1 MRSADNRLASQSQL
15 PLYLHYLYPTIIAT
29 MLIAC
34 TYLVDTIVVGRTLG
48 ETGLAALNVVVP
60 VTGLMYAAGFMFGF
74 GSSNLF
80 SNSLGEGN
88 DRLAREYY
96 GTSVLGLF
104 IFSLAVMIPGLIF
117 TGPIARLLCGGESF
131 SEKTEIYLKYVFW
144 FTPFYCFETYYSVYV
159 RNDGAPVFSMIGTFT
174 TTIANIALDYILVV
188 VWRLGMMGASLA
200 TGIALVLG
208 FAAAYSSTF
217 RKASRLKLHQAKI
230 RPDLMKTIM
239 LNGTSDFFREISGSA
254 LVLAVNLVLL
264 RIDGMTAVAAYGV
277 IANLGNVVLC
287 ALAGVS
293 NTVQPLASY
302 NIGAG
307 QYRRS
312 VFFLNTGAVTT
323 IILAGLYTAFAEIRP
338 EILVTIF
345 LDTPTPE
352 LTAISIR
359 GIRIISVGY
368 MFAGLTNLMAVYLEA
383 EHEPK
388 TAFVISV
395 LRGFIMPLLL
405 MAALT
410 MIMGVD
416 GVWTAFLAGE
426 TLSLATAVTLFRKVQ
441 KKHV

>member
-1 MRSADNRLASQSQL
+1 
-15 PLYLHYLYPTIIAT
+15 
-29 MLIAC
+29 
-34 TYLVDTIVVGRTLG
+34 
-48 ETGLAALNVVVP
+48 
-60 VTGLMYAAGFMFGF
+60 
-74 GSSNLF
+74 
-80 SNSLGEGN
+80 
-88 DRLAREYY
+88 
-96 GTSVLGLF
+96 
-104 IFSLAVMIPGLIF
+104 MIPGLIF

-405 MAALT
+405 MAAFT

>member
-1 MRSADNRLASQSQL
+1 MRSAANRLASQPQL
-15 PLYLHYLYPTIIAT
+15 PLYLHYLFPTIIAT

-88 DRLAREYY
+88 ERAAREYY

-104 IFSLAVMIPGLIF
+104 IFSLLVMIPGLIF
-117 TGPIARLLCGGESF
+117 TGPLARLLCGGESF
-131 SEKTEIYLKYVFW
+131 SEKTEIYLRYVFW

-174 TTIANIALDYILVV
+174 TTIANIVLDYILVV
-188 VWRLGMMGASLA
+188 VWRMGMMGASLA

-208 FAAAYSSTF
+208 FSAAYSSTF

-264 RIDGMTAVAAYGV
+264 KIAGMTAVAAYGV

-302 NIGAG
+302 SIGAG
-307 QYRRS
+307 QNRRAL
-312 VFFLNTGAVTT
+312 FFLNTGAVTT
-323 IILAGLYTAFAEIRP
+323 IILAGLYIVFAEIRP
-338 EILVTIF
+338 EFLVTIF

-352 LTAISIR
+352 LKEISIR
-359 GIRIISVGY
+359 GIRIISAGY
-368 MFAGLTNLMAVYLEA
+368 LFAGMTNMISVYLEA

-388 TAFVISV
+388 AAFIISV
-395 LRGFIMPLLL
+395 MRGFALPLLL
-405 MAALT
+405 MAVIT
-410 MIMGVD
+410 MIKGVD
-416 GVWTAFLAGE
+416 GVWTAFLVSEA
-426 TLSLATAVTLFRKVQ
+426 LSLAAAVMLFRRIY
-441 KKHV
+441 KKQV